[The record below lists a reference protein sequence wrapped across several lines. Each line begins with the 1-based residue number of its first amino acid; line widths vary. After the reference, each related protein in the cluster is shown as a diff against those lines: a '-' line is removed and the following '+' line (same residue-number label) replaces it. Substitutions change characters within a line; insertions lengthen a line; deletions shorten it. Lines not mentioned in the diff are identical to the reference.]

1 MKRRAYESDTRRAG
15 AARTRR
21 RILEAAR
28 SLLVRHGFDQV
39 TVSQLASEAGVAPAT
54 VYSIFRSKSGV
65 LKALIEETKYGDRYA
80 ALVQTALASD
90 DPRERIRMAASIA
103 RLVFDSEKSV
113 AGLIRGAAALSSEL
127 KAIEKS
133 GEKQRFE
140 RQEPTVAL
148 LFAKRREARGLD
160 FVRARD
166 VFWALTGRDIY
177 RMLVLERGWSSD
189 EYETWLGDV
198 LLRTLVQD

>member
-1 MKRRAYESDTRRAG
+1 
-15 AARTRR
+15 
-21 RILEAAR
+21 
-28 SLLVRHGFDQV
+28 
-39 TVSQLASEAGVAPAT
+39 
-54 VYSIFRSKSGV
+54 
-65 LKALIEETKYGDRYA
+65 
-80 ALVQTALASD
+80 LVQTALASD
-90 DPRERIRMAASIA
+90 DPCERIRMAASIA

-198 LLRTLVQD
+198 LVRTLVQD